1 MYEDSSVLAE
11 NTPTAEE
18 WKRLEEVF
26 GSGVAKD
33 IILALKESGNRPQ
46 DVALLNSRMR
56 QGSLGGINSSF
67 LRQGIPFRLEVVHDK
82 CLFRENQVHLRRVLL
97 PKPKIVETPRESSRR
112 CC

>member
-56 QGSLGGINSSF
+56 QGSLGGINSSL

-97 PKPKIVETPRESSRR
+97 PKPKIVETPRENSRR